1 MNTIIFCYQSGKYG
15 VKIVKKAYFNGM
27 WMSII
32 RLCKALFK
40 TEISLDLF

>member
-15 VKIVKKAYFNGM
+15 VIIVKKALFNGM

-40 TEISLDLF
+40 TEIPFNLF